1 MDYCILGVRHAQYPA
16 AMSSWPLVGRA
27 GELDRIVAVMTGRA
41 GNGLVV
47 TGPAGI
53 GKSRLLSEARSRA
66 EAGGAGVNWVFAT
79 PGGIPLLPFAH
90 LLPAADGELTRTL
103 TAAAAHITGS
113 GALVIDDAHLLDPAS
128 AALARHLVEG
138 AALPVVL
145 AVRGEGIAGWWR
157 DLERIALE
165 GLTESDT
172 AELLSTALGGQVE
185 STLPAHL
192 LRLSGGNPLLLRE
205 LVDAATFTEMNG
217 VWRLLQPIFEDTN
230 LPATIAARLDRLA
243 PAVRAAAEL
252 VALAEPVGAAILERL
267 IAPEV
272 IAELESER
280 LLTAPPDRRRHL
292 VALVHPLYG
301 EALRATLPPLRARDH
316 RRRLAD
322 AVEAAGAR
330 RRRDRVRIA
339 VWRVEAGVAAD
350 PALLREAAREASEA
364 LDHQLAG
371 RLIQAAV
378 DADGSFES
386 RLALVAELPYLGE
399 ATRALELAR
408 ALETDAQ
415 DDTSRAQVLSALARV
430 HLIRG
435 EITEARN
442 TLAFAAQTTADP
454 RVKLRLEISRASLAF
469 AVGYI
474 EESVEL
480 ADRILQRH
488 PADREVLAALAVTQ
502 VRALACAGRTR
513 DAIELAHVALDGS
526 DGPRA
531 ELIRMALLQALALD
545 GQIANAIELG
555 QSALEAEA
563 TGTAATWRAYWAHD
577 LGQVFLLSGRPA
589 TARRWLREALAV
601 MPIQGIAAS
610 PQMWGLDALSEAES
624 VLGDASR
631 AGKAMERLRAGLP
644 GGFAAPRRSGSV
656 WARYAEGDLTAAVN
670 LALKQAAELEQ
681 VGSLLMAS
689 WVLHDAARL
698 GAAATVADDLRRL
711 ASSSQSALQALMA
724 RNAAALSRRDAAA
737 LDEISR
743 EAAATGCV
751 LWAAEAASTASL
763 IHRAEGRLG
772 SALASSARLN
782 DLSPACEGAR
792 TPGLSSPPAI
802 LTRREHEVAGFASR
816 GLSDR
821 EIADRLH
828 LSVRTVHSHLYR
840 IYRKLNIEHRSQLP
854 DIISP

>member
-1 MDYCILGVRHAQYPA
+1 MN
-16 AMSSWPLVGRA
+16 SWPLVGREC
-27 GELDRIVAVMTGRA
+27 ELERLVAVMTGRA
-41 GNGLVV
+41 GSGLVV

-66 EAGGAGVNWVFAT
+66 EAGGVGVSWAFAT

-90 LLPAADGELTRTL
+90 LLPPRAVDGELTRTL
-103 TAAAAHITGS
+103 TAAAAHIAGG

-128 AALARHLVEG
+128 AALARHLVAG
-138 AALPVVL
+138 AMVPVVL
-145 AVRGEGIAGWWR
+145 AVRGEGTDEWWR
-157 DLERIALE
+157 DLERLALE
-165 GLTESDT
+165 GLTEGHT
-172 AELLSTALGGQVE
+172 AELLSTTLGGQVE

-205 LVDAATFTEMNG
+205 LVEAATFTEVDG
-217 VWRLLQPIFEDTN
+217 VWRLLRPVFADTN
-230 LPATIAARLDRLA
+230 LPAAIAARLDRLA

-267 IAPEV
+267 LTPEV

-280 LLTAPPDRRRHL
+280 LLTAIPDRRRHL

-371 RLIQAAV
+371 HLLQAAV

-386 RLALVAELPYLGE
+386 RLSLVAELPYLGE
-399 ATRALELAR
+399 AGRALDLAR
-408 ALETDAQ
+408 ALEADAP
-415 DDTSRAQVLSALARV
+415 DDASRARALSARARV
-430 HLIRG
+430 QLIRG
-435 EITEARN
+435 QVGEARD
-442 TLAFAAQTTADP
+442 TLASAALTTADP
-454 RVKLRLEISRASLAF
+454 RARLRLEIGRAAQAF
-469 AVGYI
+469 AVGHI
-474 EESVEL
+474 DESVEL
-480 ADRILQRH
+480 ADRILRRH
-488 PADREVLAALAVTQ
+488 PADHEVLAVLAFSQ

-513 DAIELAHVALDGS
+513 DAIELARFALDII

-531 ELIRMALLQALALD
+531 ELTRMALLQALALD
-545 GQIANAIELG
+545 GQIAQAIDLG
-555 QSALEAEA
+555 RSALEGEA

-577 LGQVFLLSGRPA
+577 LGQVYLLSGRPA

-601 MPIQGIAAS
+601 MPIHGIAAS

-624 VLGDASR
+624 LLGDAHR
-631 AGKAMERLRAGLP
+631 AGKAMERLRAALP
-644 GGFAAPRRSGSV
+644 GGLAAPRRSGSV
-656 WARYAEGDLTAAVN
+656 WHAYAEGDLTAAVN
-670 LALKQAAELEQ
+670 LAIRQGAELEQ

-698 GAAATVADDLRRL
+698 GAAVAVVDDLQRL

-737 LDEISR
+737 LDDVSR
-743 EAAATGCV
+743 EAAAAGCA
-751 LWAAEAASTASL
+751 LWAAEAAATASL

-772 SALASSARLN
+772 SATASATRLN
-782 DLSPACEGAR
+782 DLSAACERAR

-802 LTRREHEVAGFASR
+802 LTRREYEVAGFASR

-821 EIADRLH
+821 EIAERLH

-854 DIISP
+854 GILAP

>member
-1 MDYCILGVRHAQYPA
+1 
-16 AMSSWPLVGRA
+16 MSGRA
-27 GELDRIVAVMTGRA
+27 VS
-41 GNGLVV
+41 GLVV

-53 GKSRLLSEARSRA
+53 GKSRLLFEARSRA
-66 EAGGAGVNWVFAT
+66 EAGGVRVNWAFAT

-90 LLPAADGELTRTL
+90 LLPPRVVDGELTRTL
-103 TAAAAHITGS
+103 TAAAAHVAGS

-128 AALARHLVEG
+128 AALARHLVG
-138 AALPVVL
+138 ASIPVVL
-145 AVRGEGIAGWWR
+145 AVRGEGTAGWWR

-165 GLTESDT
+165 GLTESET
-172 AELLSTALGGQVE
+172 AEVLSTALGGQVE

-192 LRLSGGNPLLLRE
+192 RRLSGGNPLLLRE
-205 LVDAATFTEMNG
+205 LVEAATFTEMDG

-252 VALAEPVGAAILERL
+252 VALAEPVGAEILERL
-267 IAPEV
+267 IASEV
-272 IAELESER
+272 IAELECER
-280 LLTAPPDRRRHL
+280 LLTALPDRRRHL
-292 VALVHPLYG
+292 VTLVHPLYG

-322 AVEAAGAR
+322 AVEATGAR

-339 VWRVEAGVAAD
+339 VWRVEAGVATD
-350 PALLREAAREASEA
+350 PALLREAAGEASEA

-371 RLIQAAV
+371 RLLQAAV
-378 DADGSFES
+378 DADASFES

-399 ATRALELAR
+399 ATRALELTRELEVDAPDDASRAR
-408 ALETDAQ
+408 ALLA
-415 DDTSRAQVLSALARV
+415 RARV

-435 EITEARN
+435 QVGEARN
-442 TLAFAAQTTADP
+442 TLASAVLTTADP
-454 RVKLRLEISRASLAF
+454 RVRLRLEIGRATQAL
-469 AVGYI
+469 AVGHI
-474 EESVEL
+474 GESVEL
-480 ADRILQRH
+480 ADRILRRH
-488 PADREVLAALAVTQ
+488 PGDREVLAALAVSQ

-513 DAIELAHVALDGS
+513 DAVELAHLALDGI

-531 ELIRMALLQALALD
+531 ELTRMALLQALALD

-555 QSALEAEA
+555 QSALAA
-563 TGTAATWRAYWAHD
+563 DAMGSAATWRAYWAHD
-577 LGQVFLLSGRPA
+577 LGQVLLLSGRPA

-610 PQMWGLDALSEAES
+610 AQMWGLDALSEAES
-624 VLGDASR
+624 LLGDTHQ
-631 AGKAMERLRAGLP
+631 AGKAMERLRAAIP

-656 WARYAEGDLTAAVN
+656 WTRYAEGDLTAAVN
-670 LALKQAAELEQ
+670 LALRQAGELEQ
-681 VGSLLMAS
+681 VGALLMAS

-698 GAAATVADDLRRL
+698 GAAAAVVDDLQRL
-711 ASSSQSALQALMA
+711 ASSSQSALQAVMA
-724 RNAAALSRRDAAA
+724 RNAAALSRRDAVA
-737 LDEISR
+737 LDDVSR

-751 LWAAEAASTASL
+751 LWAAEAAATASL

-772 SALASSARLN
+772 SAMASSARLK
-782 DLSPACEGAR
+782 DLSKACEGAR

-802 LTRREHEVAGFASR
+802 LTRREYEVAGLASR

-821 EIADRLH
+821 EIAERLH

-840 IYRKLNIEHRSQLP
+840 IYRKLNIEHRSRLP
-854 DIISP
+854 DILAP

>member
-1 MDYCILGVRHAQYPA
+1 
-16 AMSSWPLVGRA
+16 MSSWPLVGRA

-47 TGPAGI
+47 AGPAGI

-66 EAGGAGVNWVFAT
+66 GAWGAGVSWVFAT

-138 AALPVVL
+138 AAIPVVL
-145 AVRGEGIAGWWR
+145 AVRGEGTAGWWR

-205 LVDAATFTEMNG
+205 LVEAATFTEMNG

-272 IAELESER
+272 IADLESER

-322 AVEAAGAR
+322 AVEATGAR
-330 RRRDRVRIA
+330 RRRDKVRIA

-350 PALLREAAREASEA
+350 PALLREAAWEASEA

-371 RLIQAAV
+371 RLLQAAV

-399 ATRALELAR
+399 ATRALELAQ
-408 ALETDAQ
+408 ALEAEAPDDA
-415 DDTSRAQVLSALARV
+415 SRARTLSARARV
-430 HLIRG
+430 HLIHG
-435 EITEARN
+435 QVSEARN
-442 TLAFAAQTTADP
+442 TLTFAVLTTADP
-454 RVKLRLEISRASLAF
+454 QVRLRLEISRAAQAF

-474 EESVEL
+474 GESVEL
-480 ADRILQRH
+480 ADRILRRH
-488 PADREVLAALAVTQ
+488 PADRAALAVSQ

-624 VLGDASR
+624 VLGDAYR

-656 WARYAEGDLTAAVN
+656 WARYAEGDLTAAVD
-670 LALKQAAELEQ
+670 LALSQAAELEQ

-698 GAAATVADDLRRL
+698 GAATTVADDLQRL
-711 ASSSQSALQALMA
+711 AASSQSALQSLMA

-782 DLSPACEGAR
+782 DLTPACEGAR

-821 EIADRLH
+821 EIAERLH